1 MELVEL
7 KKDNDEL
14 KLRMGINEG
23 DIIKL
28 KKEMVELKEVL
39 QMSIMP
45 KVIDLK
51 MDSLELIKDNLK
63 NERMTEQN
71 GTNSV

>member
-1 MELVEL
+1 M